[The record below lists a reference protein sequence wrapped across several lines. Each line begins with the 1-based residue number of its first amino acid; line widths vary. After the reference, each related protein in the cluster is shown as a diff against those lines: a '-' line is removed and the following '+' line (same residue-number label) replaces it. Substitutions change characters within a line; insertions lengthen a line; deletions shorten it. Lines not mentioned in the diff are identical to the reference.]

1 MEWRFTIIEPDDNEL
16 IVDEPIGWDA
26 LSKVIRRDDD
36 MHGVMFEFSE
46 NTLEFTHIAC
56 KMLSDYEKEFGVDAD
71 VKLKI
76 EWSCDGV
83 NWLEFFN
90 GNFDFSRFEE
100 KKGIGCSV
108 KIGIDKSTNA
118 LLLKNREDVAVD
130 LTSNKAYNGESIL
143 TDYPG
148 LDIEMEIPAKA
159 IKVMSRADG
168 GTTRDISEDSEWDR
182 FNPLADIRK
191 YQIYPGFGKTT
202 YSDIPDTFFFNET
215 TLLAG
220 GYANLPSD
228 LNPVIDFQEFSQ
240 LKCSVTDVTLNY
252 RFKGSTTKL
261 TSVHDML
268 YSFHIMKLPAGA
280 DPLDSSS
287 YEEIKEVEM
296 LLLAG
301 SIVTMFD
308 IADTQT
314 ITLEKGDKLFVY
326 FFLMG
331 FYDENN
337 PFTITFDNETFFD
350 ISLTSICEDSTAK
363 VALINEAAS
372 RIIEHI
378 TDNQLKFKSD
388 YYGRTDSLP
397 FASDADGCGSLR
409 TITNGLYIRK
419 ATMQDGSNPK
429 MQVSFKD
436 LIESLIAVDAVGLD
450 IEGNNVIVEPIKH
463 FYSDE
468 VIFEADNVNEIVRTK
483 RTDRIFNQANIG
495 YDKWET
501 EQYNGLDAIH
511 TKRNYRLQIKNTR
524 SKFEKY
530 SKAIVDGYAIEVTRR
545 KAGLTEDWRYDNNM
559 FWICCKR
566 ESGSFVAEKNN
577 ISSPQYLFSP
587 ATILNYRLSPIRNL
601 MKWFHWIMQSV
612 ANYSSATNLLFSGGD
627 GNFVAEGLLNNG
639 CIYEVSVLKENEN
652 LDESKFDE
660 PEFAQPWIKPE
671 KVTFKYPVSIQE
683 FLEISSNKYGKIKY
697 RANEFDAWEYGW
709 ISEIKYLPNDGIAE
723 FNLTPS
729 IN

>member
-130 LTSNKAYNGESIL
+130 LTSNKAYNGEAIL

-148 LDIEMEIPAKA
+148 LDVEMEIPAKA

-168 GTTRDISEDSEWDR
+168 GTSRDISEDTEWDR
-182 FNPLADIRK
+182 FNPIADIRK

-240 LKCSVTDVTLNY
+240 LKCSVSDVTLNY
-252 RFKGSTTKL
+252 RFKGSTTKV
-261 TSVHDML
+261 TSAFDML
-268 YSFHIMKLPAGA
+268 FSFHIMKLPAGA

-301 SIVTMFD
+301 STVTMFD
-308 IADTQT
+308 IVDTQT
-314 ITLEKGDKLFVY
+314 ISLAKGDKLFVY

-337 PFTITFDNETFFD
+337 PFTITFDTETFFD
-350 ISLTSICEDSTAK
+350 ISLTSICEDTTAK

-378 TDNQLKFKSD
+378 TDNELKFKSN

-397 FASDADGCGSLR
+397 FASDSDGCGSLR

-639 CIYEVSVLKENEN
+639 CINEASVLKENED
-652 LDESKFDE
+652 LDESKFDDT
-660 PEFAQPWIKPE
+660 EFAQPWIKPE
-671 KVTFKYPVSIQE
+671 KVVFKYPVSVKE

-697 RANEFDAWEYGW
+697 RVSEFDEWEYGW